1 MKNKL
6 LSFIDLLIFFFNQG
20 YSLQET
26 LDFCSLLNYEKE
38 VKEIKNYLNQGLSL
52 DEIFIML
59 PFPTLFKEYYS
70 FFKNEFTLET
80 ALKKSIEIC
89 KKRDEY
95 KNWHIQLYCLFSY
108 LFFLFLLFFTYYRR
122 LKFYLTILI
131 FKNHLLFNVY
141 LYYYMQFL
149 FF

>member
-6 LSFIDLLIFFFNQG
+6 LNFIDLLIFFFNQG

-59 PFPTLFKEYYS
+59 HFPTLFKEYYS

-80 ALKKSIEIC
+80 ALKKAIEIC

-95 KNWHIQLYCLFSY
+95 KNI
-108 LFFLFLLFFTYYRR
+108 FF
-122 LKFYLTILI
+122 
-131 FKNHLLFNVY
+131 
-141 LYYYMQFL
+141 
-149 FF
+149 

>member
-6 LSFIDLLIFFFNQG
+6 LNFIDLLIFFFNQG

-38 VKEIKNYLNQGLSL
+38 VKEIKNYLNQGFSL

-95 KNWHIQLYCLFSY
+95 KNI
-108 LFFLFLLFFTYYRR
+108 FLKKLAYPIIL
-122 LKFYLTILI
+122 LI
-131 FKNHLLFNVY
+131 F
-141 LYYYMQFL
+141 
-149 FF
+149 

>member
-6 LSFIDLLIFFFNQG
+6 LNFIDLLIFFFNQG

-59 PFPTLFKEYYS
+59 PFPTPVSYTHLDVYKRQVFNMLRI
-70 FFKNEFTLET
+70 FF
-80 ALKKSIEIC
+80 II
-89 KKRDEY
+89 
-95 KNWHIQLYCLFSY
+95 
-108 LFFLFLLFFTYYRR
+108 
-122 LKFYLTILI
+122 
-131 FKNHLLFNVY
+131 
-141 LYYYMQFL
+141 
-149 FF
+149 

>member
-89 KKRDEY
+89 KKRDDY
-95 KNWHIQLYCLFSY
+95 KNI
-108 LFFLFLLFFTYYRR
+108 FL
-122 LKFYLTILI
+122 
-131 FKNHLLFNVY
+131 NCE
-141 LYYYMQFL
+141 
-149 FF
+149 

>member
-95 KNWHIQLYCLFSY
+95 KNI
-108 LFFLFLLFFTYYRR
+108 FLKKLAYPIIFL
-122 LKFYLTILI
+122 
-131 FKNHLLFNVY
+131 
-141 LYYYMQFL
+141 
-149 FF
+149 

>member
-6 LSFIDLLIFFFNQG
+6 LNFIDLLIFFFNQG

-89 KKRDEY
+89 KKEMSI
-95 KNWHIQLYCLFSY
+95 KI
-108 LFFLFLLFFTYYRR
+108 FF
-122 LKFYLTILI
+122 
-131 FKNHLLFNVY
+131 
-141 LYYYMQFL
+141 
-149 FF
+149 

>member
-89 KKRDEY
+89 KKRDEI
-95 KNWHIQLYCLFSY
+95 KIFLYSSLSNYIAYFLIC
-108 LFFLFLLFFTYYRR
+108 FFYFYCFLLIT
-122 LKFYLTILI
+122 TG
-131 FKNHLLFNVY
+131 
-141 LYYYMQFL
+141 
-149 FF
+149 

>member
-95 KNWHIQLYCLFSY
+95 KNIFLKKIGISNYIAYFLICFFYFYC
-108 LFFLFLLFFTYYRR
+108 FLLIT
-122 LKFYLTILI
+122 TG
-131 FKNHLLFNVY
+131 
-141 LYYYMQFL
+141 
-149 FF
+149 

>member
-52 DEIFIML
+52 D
-59 PFPTLFKEYYS
+59 
-70 FFKNEFTLET
+70 
-80 ALKKSIEIC
+80 
-89 KKRDEY
+89 
-95 KNWHIQLYCLFSY
+95 
-108 LFFLFLLFFTYYRR
+108 
-122 LKFYLTILI
+122 
-131 FKNHLLFNVY
+131 
-141 LYYYMQFL
+141 
-149 FF
+149 

>member
-95 KNWHIQLYCLFSY
+95 KNIFLKNKGRGIPPLF
-108 LFFLFLLFFTYYRR
+108 
-122 LKFYLTILI
+122 II
-131 FKNHLLFNVY
+131 LFN
-141 LYYYMQFL
+141 LSILSFCSL
-149 FF
+149 FVLVFFVCN

>member
-80 ALKKSIEIC
+80 ALKKAIEIC

-95 KNWHIQLYCLFSY
+95 KIGISNYIAYFLICFFYFYC
-108 LFFLFLLFFTYYRR
+108 FLLIT
-122 LKFYLTILI
+122 TG
-131 FKNHLLFNVY
+131 
-141 LYYYMQFL
+141 
-149 FF
+149 

>member
-6 LSFIDLLIFFFNQG
+6 LNFIDLLIFFFNQG

-38 VKEIKNYLNQGLSL
+38 VKEIKNYLNQGFSL

-80 ALKKSIEIC
+80 ALKKAIEIC

-95 KNWHIQLYCLFSY
+95 KNI
-108 LFFLFLLFFTYYRR
+108 FLKKLVKFL
-122 LKFYLTILI
+122 
-131 FKNHLLFNVY
+131 
-141 LYYYMQFL
+141 
-149 FF
+149 

>member
-95 KNWHIQLYCLFSY
+95 KNI
-108 LFFLFLLFFTYYRR
+108 FLKKFLLISSVQRIIFIINFYNYIWRLFYASNTNRYRKR
-122 LKFYLTILI
+122 
-131 FKNHLLFNVY
+131 
-141 LYYYMQFL
+141 
-149 FF
+149 

>member
-52 DEIFIML
+52 DEIFITL

-95 KNWHIQLYCLFSY
+95 KN
-108 LFFLFLLFFTYYRR
+108 
-122 LKFYLTILI
+122 I
-131 FKNHLLFNVY
+131 F
-141 LYYYMQFL
+141 
-149 FF
+149 

>member
-6 LSFIDLLIFFFNQG
+6 LNFIDLLIFFFNQG

-59 PFPTLFKEYYS
+59 PFLLYL
-70 FFKNEFTLET
+70 KNIIHF
-80 ALKKSIEIC
+80 LKMNS
-89 KKRDEY
+89 
-95 KNWHIQLYCLFSY
+95 H
-108 LFFLFLLFFTYYRR
+108 
-122 LKFYLTILI
+122 
-131 FKNHLLFNVY
+131 
-141 LYYYMQFL
+141 
-149 FF
+149 

>member
-6 LSFIDLLIFFFNQG
+6 LNFIDLLIFFFNQG

-38 VKEIKNYLNQGLSL
+38 VKEIKNYLNQGFSL

-89 KKRDEY
+89 YNYYKSQRDTLVHYGDVMGSIDNTRFIDTKEEADEI
-95 KNWHIQLYCLFSY
+95 IQKCLD
-108 LFFLFLLFFTYYRR
+108 
-122 LKFYLTILI
+122 LI
-131 FKNHLLFNVY
+131 TSQV
-141 LYYYMQFL
+141 
-149 FF
+149 